1 MRIINFLGNSSLMM
15 LTALVISL
23 AIGGFP
29 TDLPLSNGDIS
40 MLSLILMMTI
50 SLSTIN
56 LRSIKVGPHKKDI
69 RNAFIL
75 SFIVST
81 GITIAMAYLFSGD
94 LRSGWILEAS
104 VPSAVS
110 VISFTYLWGGDTG
123 SSAVSSVVV
132 YIVSLGLTP
141 FITFLFLGEAV
152 SEITLLYYVGAL
164 IVIPIIFSRLVRRLI
179 TSAEVRNIL
188 INLFFFVLVIDVA
201 GANRDVFF
209 TAGMVVVLLTV
220 LAFIRTFGIG
230 LIFYHHSMKNGAGR
244 RKTVQGT
251 LFATYKNTGM
261 AAALA
266 LVLLGPV
273 AAVPAAVCMVVEVF
287 WLIFAGR
294 FLFPKNVPEADRS
307 IAERTTVNCMSW
319 IDSCSVHLILY
330 QLYLYRIFRY
340 EDRDRNCADIIMGAS
355 SAHTAL

>member
-132 YIVSLGLTP
+132 YIVSLGVTP

-164 IVIPIIFSRLVRRLI
+164 IVIPIIFSRLVRRLV

-230 LIFYHHSMKNGAGR
+230 LIFYHI
-244 RKTVQGT
+244 V
-251 LFATYKNTGM
+251 
-261 AAALA
+261 
-266 LVLLGPV
+266 
-273 AAVPAAVCMVVEVF
+273 
-287 WLIFAGR
+287 
-294 FLFPKNVPEADRS
+294 
-307 IAERTTVNCMSW
+307 
-319 IDSCSVHLILY
+319 
-330 QLYLYRIFRY
+330 
-340 EDRDRNCADIIMGAS
+340 
-355 SAHTAL
+355 